1 MQNKKCAYA
10 TVLSTDSYLPGTLA
24 LFESIKRTKP
34 MTNNFVVVV
43 NENIKKETR
52 DRLQEEGYIVIEK
65 PKIEVPQEIKNKN
78 RILPYWNNTFDK
90 FNLFDLTDFDK
101 IVYLDSDIYVRKN
114 IDELF
119 DKPNMSAVIAGK
131 SYPGNESWNELN
143 SGLMV
148 IEPQKGKH

>member
-34 MTNNFVVVV
+34 MINNFVVVV

-78 RILPYWNNTFDK
+78 SISQICL
-90 FNLFDLTDFDK
+90 L
-101 IVYLDSDIYVRKN
+101 
-114 IDELF
+114 
-119 DKPNMSAVIAGK
+119 
-131 SYPGNESWNELN
+131 
-143 SGLMV
+143 
-148 IEPQKGKH
+148 